1 MSRTPGRK
9 AKGEETGRRRMSRE
23 ERHRQLLDHAWALIR
38 REGTDALTLAR
49 LAEEAGVTKPLAYD
63 HFVTRTGLLAAL
75 YKEYDVRQIDLMEE
89 ALQAGE
95 PTLASRARVIAAAYV
110 ACVLEQGREI
120 AGVIAALAGSPELEA
135 LRRECEGV
143 FMERCR
149 VALSPFAGAKP
160 LSPAGLRA
168 MLGAAE
174 ALSCAAASGE
184 VSAGEAEDEL
194 REMIIAMVS
203 RRGGDVR

>member
-1 MSRTPGRK
+1 MSREPAEK
-9 AKGEETGRRRMSRE
+9 EKEGRRRMSRE
-23 ERHRQLLDHAWALIR
+23 ERHRQLLDHAWGLIR

-49 LAEEAGVTKPLAYD
+49 LADEAGVTKPLVYD

-75 YKEYDVRQIDLMEE
+75 YRAYDLRQIALMEE
-89 ALQAGE
+89 ALRASDAVLE
-95 PTLASRARVIAAAYV
+95 SRAAVIAGAYV

-120 AGVIAALAGSPELEA
+120 SGVIAALAGSPELEA

-143 FMERCR
+143 FMGRCR
-149 VALSPFAGAKP
+149 AALAPFTGEKP
-160 LSPAGLRA
+160 LSAAGLRG

-184 VSAGEAEDEL
+184 ISAKEAEEEL
-194 REMIIAMVS
+194 SGIIIAMVS
-203 RRGGDVR
+203 RRGGHVR